1 MTEDIRR
8 FGFLLRQQPVCSQ
21 SPVKLHLGLDRHRE
35 LRAKHKLELGIDLLD
50 DRCANA
56 FNCLMVD
63 SGCIGR
69 PFPLDDEILQALK
82 TLNVD
87 VTIGFYK
94 GHEVYLA
101 QATVTCSTCPFNG
114 QCTTSCA
121 TQDSYLNR
129 RVKPESNPPENSL
142 VPYEDLERGMYKALT
157 PDDVAHCEY
166 GSWSNETL
174 PLDCL
179 SPKQR
184 QVVEMT
190 VYQGLD
196 QVVIADKLNITQQ
209 VVAKHLKSALDRL
222 SEFGRARKALRDSKV
237 VPQRLV
243 DYYINNMTQQ
253 DIADKE
259 GVKQHTISESISKWY
274 IRKCT

>member
-1 MTEDIRR
+1 
-8 FGFLLRQQPVCSQ
+8 
-21 SPVKLHLGLDRHRE
+21 
-35 LRAKHKLELGIDLLD
+35 
-50 DRCANA
+50 
-56 FNCLMVD
+56 
-63 SGCIGR
+63 
-69 PFPLDDEILQALK
+69 
-82 TLNVD
+82 
-87 VTIGFYK
+87 
-94 GHEVYLA
+94 
-101 QATVTCSTCPFNG
+101 
-114 QCTTSCA
+114 
-121 TQDSYLNR
+121 
-129 RVKPESNPPENSL
+129 
-142 VPYEDLERGMYKALT
+142 
-157 PDDVAHCEY
+157 
-166 GSWSNETL
+166 
-174 PLDCL
+174 
-179 SPKQR
+179 
-184 QVVEMT
+184 MT

>member
-1 MTEDIRR
+1 
-8 FGFLLRQQPVCSQ
+8 
-21 SPVKLHLGLDRHRE
+21 
-35 LRAKHKLELGIDLLD
+35 
-50 DRCANA
+50 
-56 FNCLMVD
+56 
-63 SGCIGR
+63 
-69 PFPLDDEILQALK
+69 
-82 TLNVD
+82 
-87 VTIGFYK
+87 
-94 GHEVYLA
+94 
-101 QATVTCSTCPFNG
+101 
-114 QCTTSCA
+114 
-121 TQDSYLNR
+121 
-129 RVKPESNPPENSL
+129 
-142 VPYEDLERGMYKALT
+142 MYKALT